1 MTLLTSFLPEVGTAG
16 EASEQFLQLYQSV
29 YCKITIRGVLG
40 IFISTLNVKCF
51 PLGLASEAP
60 WKQFLAL
67 RGVLQ
72 QIADLMTKEIEQ
84 LHRLEETTLTSDLA
98 QGKVEVS
105 MYFIYN

>member
-1 MTLLTSFLPEVGTAG
+1 MSNFNIFFL
-16 EASEQFLQLYQSV
+16 
-29 YCKITIRGVLG
+29 
-40 IFISTLNVKCF
+40 TLNVVDLKVDTITLHHSI
-51 PLGLASEAP
+51 LGLASEAP

-98 QGKVEVS
+98 QGKIS
-105 MYFIYN
+105 IRFYLYT